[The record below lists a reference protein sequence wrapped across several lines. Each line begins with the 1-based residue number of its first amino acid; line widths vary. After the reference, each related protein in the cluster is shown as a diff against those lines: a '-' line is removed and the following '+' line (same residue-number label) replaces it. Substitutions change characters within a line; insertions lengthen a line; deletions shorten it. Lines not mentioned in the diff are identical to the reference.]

1 MIKGIGI
8 DSVEKDRVSKI
19 FSKYGERFQNK
30 ILSSNEKKEII
41 MKLSKLSKIRY
52 LSNNFAGKEALSKVL
67 GLGFYEGVSLKEIEI
82 LRNPKGKPYI
92 NLLGKTK
99 IIAKDLDIKNL
110 EVTITD
116 TKNISTAFVI
126 GE

>member
-52 LSNNFAGKEALSKVL
+52 LSTNFAGKEALSKVL
-67 GLGFYEGVSLKEIEI
+67 GLGFSEGVSLKEIEI

-99 IIAKDLDIKNL
+99 IIAKDLSLIH
-110 EVTITD
+110 I
-116 TKNISTAFVI
+116 
-126 GE
+126 